1 MMWSLTIM
9 CIYVLYNVVYNALY
23 NYYVVYN
30 DNYVVKLPPHSSI
43 IHT

>member
-1 MMWSLTIM
+1 MWYDVVINY
-9 CIYVLYNVVYNALY
+9 YVLYNVVYKALY

-30 DNYVVKLPPHSSI
+30 DNYIIKLPPHSSI

>member
-1 MMWSLTIM
+1 MWYDVVINY
-9 CIYVLYNVVYNALY
+9 YVLYNVVYNSLY

-30 DNYVVKLPPHSSI
+30 DNYIVKLPPHSSI